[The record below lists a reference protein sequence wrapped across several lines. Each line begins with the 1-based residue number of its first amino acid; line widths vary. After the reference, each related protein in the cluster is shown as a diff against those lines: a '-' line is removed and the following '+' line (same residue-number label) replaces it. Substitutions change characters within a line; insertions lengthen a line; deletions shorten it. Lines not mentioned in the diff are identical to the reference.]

1 MNAPVQPNG
10 LNFVIDNEWYDNFLI
25 CREVASESI
34 DQIRAESRA
43 KHDEEERTRNA
54 AVLTKIDD
62 LVNDNSFARLPT
74 QRAMLAYA
82 RDLIVGIEDLDETTL
97 KGAISGVW
105 AKIKAR
111 GL

>member
-1 MNAPVQPNG
+1 
-10 LNFVIDNEWYDNFLI
+10 
-25 CREVASESI
+25 
-34 DQIRAESRA
+34 
-43 KHDEEERTRNA
+43 
-54 AVLTKIDD
+54 
-62 LVNDNSFARLPT
+62 
-74 QRAMLAYA
+74 MLAYA